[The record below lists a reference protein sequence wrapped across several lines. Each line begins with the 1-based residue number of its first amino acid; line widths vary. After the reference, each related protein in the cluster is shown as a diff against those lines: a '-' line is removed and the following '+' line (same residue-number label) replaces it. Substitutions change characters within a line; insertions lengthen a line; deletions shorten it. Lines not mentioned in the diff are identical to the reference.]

1 MLKKP
6 HKFFERYLDND
17 LDNLFNF
24 LSLKEDEIINKQFAN
39 IPLDKVEKYT
49 KKGQGAPSQ
58 LDHYYNVFDFDNENI
73 KNLFNGLIDATKE
86 ACEYYGIDFIKHNY
100 MIHGWFNIDSSS
112 KGTAGVSPIK
122 HENHFHDHVGGT
134 GAPIFHGYYCVN
146 AEPSTTFYKINGT
159 ELFENVNKNNRLIV
173 SETGHPH
180 GRDDWYF
187 DKQRITI
194 AYDIQPLYGSSP
206 TNTVP
211 NPWKLLE

>member
-49 KKGQGAPSQ
+49 KKGHGAPTQ
-58 LDHYYNVFDFDNENI
+58 LGDYYNIFDFDNENI
-73 KNLFNGLIDATKE
+73 KNLFNGLLDATKE
-86 ACEYYGIDFIKHNY
+86 ACEYYDVDFIKQNY
-100 MIHGWFNIDSSS
+100 IIHGWFNLDSSS
-112 KGTAGVSPIK
+112 KGSSGVSPIK
-122 HENHFHDHVGGT
+122 HENHFHDHAGGT

-146 AEPSTTFYKINGT
+146 AEPSITFYKINGID
-159 ELFENVNKNNRLIV
+159 LFENINKNNRLVV

-187 DKQRITI
+187 DKERITI
-194 AYDIQPLYGSSP
+194 AYDIMPLQG
-206 TNTVP
+206 TVDVVP
-211 NPWKLLE
+211 KNWKLLK